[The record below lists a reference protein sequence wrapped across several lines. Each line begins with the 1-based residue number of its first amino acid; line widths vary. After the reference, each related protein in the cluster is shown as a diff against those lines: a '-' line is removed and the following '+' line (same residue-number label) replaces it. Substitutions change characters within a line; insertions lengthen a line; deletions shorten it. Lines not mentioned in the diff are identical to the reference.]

1 MVLRSTLATRS
12 EERRKERGVW
22 WERETEF
29 VHTNEEERR
38 AKHGGVKGNNNKQ
51 IKQSNKEN
59 SNKNNHERNRPSE
72 FLGRK

>member
-1 MVLRSTLATRS
+1 
-12 EERRKERGVW
+12 VW